1 LPKSCP
7 EINIGDKWTKSNRG
21 LGDKTPHNSEA
32 YEMMEDGPQKK
43 YSDDR
48 KSIKLDP
55 AIHREIKIAAAIAG
69 EEIGQ
74 FIEKLWSARGSLT
87 TPIPA
92 TCPICKTE
100 LLVSPAF
107 VGIESVPGTAE
118 AMMIPPDLRDEIEE
132 FIRFSVSPI
141 VPDIE
146 WRNMMLALF
155 RERAAKRRAG
165 GK

>member
-1 LPKSCP
+1 MAG
-7 EINIGDKWTKSNRG
+7 IDK
-21 LGDKTPHNSEA
+21 
-32 YEMMEDGPQKK
+32 QKK
-43 YSDDR
+43 GDMANLNAKIPDSLDQEFEIACVLR
-48 KSIKLDP
+48 KLSKKQAVETAL
-55 AIHREIKIAAAIAG
+55 RE
-69 EEIGQ
+69 
-74 FIEKLWSARGSLT
+74 FISSAESK
-87 TPIPA
+87 PIPA